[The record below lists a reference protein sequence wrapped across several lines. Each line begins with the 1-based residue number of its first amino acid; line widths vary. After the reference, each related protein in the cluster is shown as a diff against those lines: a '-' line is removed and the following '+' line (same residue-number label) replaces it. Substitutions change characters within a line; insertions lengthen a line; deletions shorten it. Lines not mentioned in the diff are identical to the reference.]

1 MYDLYNE
8 LPFSIIILNSYKLNV
23 DYINNKFIKIF
34 NLSNKILGTSINDIN
49 IFEPIRNILNTCSK
63 SKCNKKLKKVNIL
76 DNRYFDLMIKCKD
89 DKLEIF
95 MYEVTEYIKKEMKI
109 KSDGE
114 RFLSIW
120 SEMKTKCDIIQ
131 ELRTKEKTYLSYL
144 KDVVNNISEGL
155 IVLNK
160 FGELDFCNKAAL
172 NITGL
177 SIKQLS
183 NYKAVFREGGVCI
196 DGHNYGEKEIE
207 QLLSNYLYE
216 QKPINGLVVRLKSSD
231 NNFKYIELNC
241 NPIKNKDNMLFNTVI
256 TIKDI
261 TEVKEHEFKLREQ
274 TKFINDVVDTID
286 VPIAVLDYPNL
297 NYKLINEKYKSILDL
312 IKYNKNNNLE
322 KNLLPSEID
331 ILKNLEEEKIKEY
344 IYAPLSVKNVD
355 GNQRHFKVKFSSQL
369 DSNDKVS
376 KVFIHALDIT
386 DEIRRNN
393 ELEEISRMKD
403 EFFNVISHELRTPLT
418 IIHASLQLA
427 NDIYKNEIT
436 DNLNKILSKIDQ
448 NCRILLKLINN
459 ILDISKAEA
468 GFLQANYSCFDI
480 VYLTESL
487 VSSVNLYAKSRGIEL
502 IFDTSEEEAS
512 VMLDRDKYEKIVLN
526 LLSNAIK
533 FTPANK
539 RILVSTVF
547 EKDFFEIKVK
557 DEGIGIPED
566 KLEKIFDRF
575 VQVNNIFSRNSS
587 GTGLGLAL
595 VKKLVDLM
603 NGEIKVL
610 SKIGEGTEFSIR
622 FNNEIIKNHN
632 INNLNELDSNS
643 NNVIIEF
650 SELN

>member
-1 MYDLYNE
+1 MYDLYDE
-8 LPFSIIILNSYKLNV
+8 LPFSIIILESYKLNV
-23 DYINNKFIKIF
+23 DYINNKFIEIF
-34 NLSNKILGTSINDIN
+34 NLSNEIVGIPINDIN
-49 IFEPIRNILNTCSK
+49 TFESIKNILNTCAKNKCSSK
-63 SKCNKKLKKVNIL
+63 FKKVNIL
-76 DNRYFDLMIKCKD
+76 DDRYFDLMINCKD

-95 MYEVTEYIKKEMKI
+95 IYEVTEYIKKEMKV
-109 KSDGE
+109 KSDRE
-114 RFLSIW
+114 KFLSIW

-172 NITGL
+172 KITGL

-183 NYKAVFREGGVCI
+183 NYKAVFREGCVYI
-196 DGHNYGEKEIE
+196 DGHNYSEKEID
-207 QLLSNYLYE
+207 QILSNYLYE

-231 NNFKYIELNC
+231 SSFKYIEVNC
-241 NPIKNKDNMLFNTVI
+241 NPIKNKDNKLFNTVI

-261 TEVKEHEFKLREQ
+261 TQVKENEFKLKEQ

-297 NYKLINEKYKSILDL
+297 NYKLVNEKYKSIIDL
-312 IKYNKNNNLE
+312 IKYNKNNNME
-322 KNLLPSEID
+322 KSLVPSKID

-344 IYAPLSVKNVD
+344 IYAPLSVKNAD

-369 DSNDKVS
+369 DSNDKIS

-393 ELEEISRMKD
+393 ELEKISRMKD
-403 EFFNVISHELRTPLT
+403 EFFNAISHELRTPLT

-427 NDIYKNEIT
+427 NDIYKKEIT

-468 GFLQANYSCFDI
+468 GFLQVNYSCFDV

-512 VMLDRDKYEKIVLN
+512 VKLDRDKYEKIVLN

-575 VQVNNIFSRNSS
+575 VQVNNILSRDSS

-603 NGEIKVL
+603 SGEIKVL

-622 FNNEIIKNHN
+622 FNNEIIKN
-632 INNLNELDSNS
+632 NNLDNLCELDPNN